1 MCLVVVVRSRRPSSR
16 VLCSLVSAALLTMG
30 SALYVCLRP
39 ENLLLFRWARAVG
52 VLDEVYS
59 VRVAADW
66 LVPLLPEWVIFS
78 LPYALWV
85 SSYMLA
91 VEVIWYRSPSISKY
105 VWFNAAPAVAL
116 VSELAQAARL
126 IPGTFDW
133 VDVALLAIIPTIGFV
148 LLKFIRDLV
157 DEKIKK
163 S

>member
-39 ENLLLFRWARAVG
+39 EDLLLFRWAQAVG
-52 VLDEVYS
+52 VTEEVYS
-59 VRVAADW
+59 VRVAANW
-66 LVPLLPEWVIFS
+66 LAPLLPEWVIFS

-85 SSYMLA
+85 SSYMFA
-91 VEVIWYRSPSISKY
+91 VEVIWYRSPSTSKY
-105 VWFNAAPAVAL
+105 VWLTAAPALAL

-133 VDVALLAIIPTIGFV
+133 VDVVFLAITPIIGLI
-148 LLKFIRDLV
+148 LLNVSRD
-157 DEKIKK
+157 
-163 S
+163 